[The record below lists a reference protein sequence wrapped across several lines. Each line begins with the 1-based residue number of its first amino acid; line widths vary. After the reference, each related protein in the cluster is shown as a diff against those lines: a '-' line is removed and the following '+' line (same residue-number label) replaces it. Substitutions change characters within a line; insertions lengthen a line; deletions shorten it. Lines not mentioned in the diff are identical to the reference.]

1 MKIDLYLPY
10 YDYNDKGANLEG
22 YYGEDGY
29 IKAMKEEYEMSK
41 DVVFESM
48 LGLNGGLHGAL
59 TGTDGQM
66 YKFGAKTQHSEDNVA
81 YARCGCVMYDDSGKE
96 ETVDGMISRFARQE
110 EFVSMFELDL
120 DGADEEFLTEMSLW
134 KREHANISK
143 YADKAGYEWAWANEP
158 KRDVRG
164 SFTNKSGEEIYVLL
178 KNCRIMDLISESS
191 VILFIERMTI
201 TDKF

>member
-10 YDYNDKGANLEG
+10 YDYNDKGTNLEG

-48 LGLNGGLHGAL
+48 LGLNGGLQGAL
-59 TGTDGQM
+59 TGMDGQT
-66 YKFGAKTQHSEDNVA
+66 YKFGAKTQQSEDNVA
-81 YARCGCVMYDDSGKE
+81 YARCESVMYDDSGKE

-110 EFVSMFELDL
+110 DFVSMFELDL

-134 KREHANISK
+134 RREHVNISK
-143 YADKAGYEWAWANEP
+143 YADKAGHEWMWTNEP

-191 VILFIERMTI
+191 IILFIERMTI